1 MSNSS
6 SSQMVQQNEPDIGS
20 LVLGTGFTLASMIL
34 FPAIAQSL
42 GLGPS
47 LTSAMRIV
55 LMKAAAK
62 V

>member
-1 MSNSS
+1 MSQTMNTERSS
-6 SSQMVQQNEPDIGS
+6 EGPDIGS
-20 LVLGTGFTLASMIL
+20 LVLGTAFTLASLIL
-34 FPAIAQSL
+34 LPAIAQSL

-62 V
+62 A

>member
-1 MSNSS
+1 MDSKSAS
-6 SSQMVQQNEPDIGS
+6 LEEKPVDPAIGS

>member
-1 MSNSS
+1 MSTTSS
-6 SSQMVQQNEPDIGS
+6 SNAPASEPDIGS
-20 LVLGTGFTLASMIL
+20 LVLGTGFTLASLIL

>member
-1 MSNSS
+1 MSNSPS
-6 SSQMVQQNEPDIGS
+6 LQPVQEGPDLGS
-20 LVLGTGFTLASMIL
+20 LVLGTGFTLASLIL